1 MESSRRRFRTG
12 RWPGRRNSVT
22 MTPMTRL
29 LGIVISLFVAGF
41 VLAGIVWLVWWLVV
55 VAAVVGVA
63 GLVWRAVTQR

>member
-1 MESSRRRFRTG
+1 MWQ
-12 RWPGRRNSVT
+12 WPGRRNSVT

-41 VLAGIVWLVWWLVV
+41 VLAGIVWLVWWLFV

>member
-1 MESSRRRFRTG
+1 
-12 RWPGRRNSVT
+12 